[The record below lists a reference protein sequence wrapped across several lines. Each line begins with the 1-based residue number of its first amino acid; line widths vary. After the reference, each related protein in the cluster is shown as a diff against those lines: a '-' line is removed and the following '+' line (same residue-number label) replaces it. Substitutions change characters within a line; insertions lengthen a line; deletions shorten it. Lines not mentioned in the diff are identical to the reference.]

1 VTGPAGRT
9 MMKRMMQRMLVLAAL
24 VGLTAGC
31 VVKETRPLPQ
41 LQAVQATDE
50 VASER
55 LLDVGI
61 RVFDAGIPKEV
72 EENPDLAD
80 EKRVYPDIRRAEARY
95 LPSQLRDTLAGTAQW
110 GAVRV
115 VPALVDSTDLIVT
128 GKILES
134 SGAELKLAIHAQD
147 STGRVW
153 LDGDYEGQ
161 ADTRSYKEGGNL
173 GRDPFENVYV
183 NIANDL
189 LEARRKLSSE
199 QLAEV
204 QRVSELRF
212 ASEFAPAAFGS
223 YLVKDEKTGL
233 YRAARLP
240 AANDPVLNRVEA
252 IRERDD
258 SMVDAVSDGY
268 ASFTEKMDEPYS
280 NWRRYSYD
288 EITAEE
294 RLKAQ
299 ARTRM
304 ALGALAVAA
313 AVLVPDSCGSSN
325 CARVVDAARYG
336 AAAGGVMA
344 VMSGMKK
351 REESK
356 IHTDALKELSNSFEA
371 EAAPLVVD
379 VEGRTLRLTGTADEQ
394 YAEWRRLLHELYLD
408 ETGFASGAPVADGS
422 GGAPSPGA
430 G

>member
-1 VTGPAGRT
+1 
-9 MMKRMMQRMLVLAAL
+9 MMKWMMQRLLILAAL
-24 VGLTAGC
+24 AGLTTGC

-95 LPSQLRDTLAGTAQW
+95 FPSQLRDTLAGTAQW
-110 GAVRV
+110 GAVRL

-134 SGAELKLAIHAQD
+134 NGAELKLAIHAQD

-153 LDGDYEGQ
+153 IDEDYEGQ

-189 LEARRKLSSE
+189 LEARRKLTSA

-212 ASEFAPAAFGS
+212 ASEFAPVAFES
-223 YLVKDEKTGL
+223 YLVKDKKTGL

-268 ASFTEKMDEPYS
+268 ASFTEKMEVPYS

-394 YAEWRRLLHELYLD
+394 YAEWRRLLHELYVE